1 MNIITADF
9 ESFFT
14 KDFGFSCMTTEEYIR
29 SPLWETIGVSTKVN
43 DGPIVWVSGDYNCI
57 KAHLDSLPW
66 HNHLLLAAN
75 TAFDGAILNW
85 LYGIKPVGY
94 LDTQSM
100 ANALHGVSESS
111 ALANLA
117 KLYRE
122 VDKGDDTKWAIG
134 KRRLDFTPQEL
145 EAYGEY
151 CKHDTEL
158 TYNIFHK
165 MLPAFPKA
173 ELRVIDLTIRM
184 FCQPQLELD
193 EALLTEDLVN
203 IKRVKRES
211 LEKLVDL
218 LKPTPQT
225 LDILIR
231 DGEKGVQEWVKT
243 QVMSNPKF
251 AELLKAQGVEPPT
264 KVSAR
269 TGKTAWAFA
278 KTDEALTDLLD
289 HENPIVSTLVS
300 TRLENKSTIG
310 ETRTESFIEIAKR
323 GTYPFSLRYSGAKI
337 THRWSGFDL
346 NPQNLPRGST
356 LRKAILAPAG
366 HTLVVAD
373 SSNIELRVG
382 MLLAGQDDAVQQIK
396 DGVDLYKTF
405 ASEAFNLNYD
415 DIAKNSEERFIA
427 KVCCI
432 AEDELVLTAE
442 GLIPIQDITLD
453 NVIWDGVEWVNHT
466 GVVFMGQ
473 REVIT
478 YDGLTA
484 TEDHKVWTE
493 SGRYIS
499 FGEAASRLE
508 RLARTGDGRQAIRF
522 MDNSGQSYS
531 AEESAYI
538 RKREMPVWNGEISH
552 VVSSQGRGEYKMPE
566 MRSKRKSPEAR
577 PHGNNV
583 KTATIASRESK
594 IDVPKMQM
602 YKKQALQKL
611 WGARNKVHVW
621 LGKGMC
627 GIYNIITRLGGEH
640 VFGGGSN
647 KQRWELRSRE
657 FEILHPETA
666 SSESKDYTLLD
677 IQGAASTSSCGIP
690 LDTHD
695 QSRYNIFYP
704 YPKQY
709 DEKELECGEDNRA
722 ILPNLRQTKK
732 VYDITNAGP
741 RHRFTVSGRLVS
753 NCLSLIYGT
762 GAAKL
767 KDTIRTQSKG
777 RIVVDLAEAE
787 RLKALYRRV
796 NSKIVDAWEI
806 GGDII
811 EWVYHNQQHTAYGF
825 LPVHGKKGIMKPSGL
840 YLPYPGLRQEPKED
854 GWGHDWYYNTKRGNN
869 TVKDKIYPA
878 KVFQRVTQSLA
889 RDILTTQTMEIN
901 KHYWVAGMVHDE
913 IICVVPDEEVDG
925 AKRAIRDIM
934 KTSPAWTAEGILDCE
949 VGAGKRYGD
958 AK

>member
-1 MNIITADF
+1 MRGMKIRIITLDV
-9 ESFFT
+9 ESFFA

-66 HNHLLLAAN
+66 HNHLLLAQN

-85 LYGIKPVGY
+85 IYGIKPVGY

-111 ALANLA
+111 SLANLA
-117 KLYRE
+117 RLYGE
-122 VDKGDDTKWAIG
+122 TDKGDDTKWAIG

-165 MLPAFPKA
+165 MLPTFPKA
-173 ELRVIDLTIRM
+173 ELRVIDVTIRM
-184 FCQPQLELD
+184 FVEPRLELD

-211 LEKLVDL
+211 LEKLVAL

-225 LDILIR
+225 LEILIR
-231 DGEKGVQEWVKT
+231 DGEKGVQEWVKK

-278 KTDEALTDLLD
+278 KTDEGLTDLLD

-427 KVCCI
+427 KVCC
-432 AEDELVLTAE
+432 
-442 GLIPIQDITLD
+442 
-453 NVIWDGVEWVNHT
+453 
-466 GVVFMGQ
+466 
-473 REVIT
+473 
-478 YDGLTA
+478 
-484 TEDHKVWTE
+484 
-493 SGRYIS
+493 
-499 FGEAASRLE
+499 
-508 RLARTGDGRQAIRF
+508 
-522 MDNSGQSYS
+522 
-531 AEESAYI
+531 
-538 RKREMPVWNGEISH
+538 
-552 VVSSQGRGEYKMPE
+552 
-566 MRSKRKSPEAR
+566 
-577 PHGNNV
+577 
-583 KTATIASRESK
+583 
-594 IDVPKMQM
+594 
-602 YKKQALQKL
+602 
-611 WGARNKVHVW
+611 
-621 LGKGMC
+621 
-627 GIYNIITRLGGEH
+627 
-640 VFGGGSN
+640 
-647 KQRWELRSRE
+647 
-657 FEILHPETA
+657 
-666 SSESKDYTLLD
+666 
-677 IQGAASTSSCGIP
+677 
-690 LDTHD
+690 
-695 QSRYNIFYP
+695 
-704 YPKQY
+704 
-709 DEKELECGEDNRA
+709 
-722 ILPNLRQTKK
+722 
-732 VYDITNAGP
+732 
-741 RHRFTVSGRLVS
+741 
-753 NCLSLIYGT
+753 LSLIYGT

-796 NSKIVDAWEI
+796 NNKIVDAWEI

-949 VGAGKRYGD
+949 VGAGKRYGL